1 MILGLHGRKASS
13 VCQPTTATYSA
24 ASSYTTRASAQQKG
38 ASCVEKNTHTH
49 TQNTKQNPIE
59 YHLSGAQEEEV
70 DGYDGKVSGGGAGS
84 IETCRDTDLITS
96 RKLPCYRLDAHILID
111 TCRGRQLL
119 VVEQVLDVSAHTVVF
134 MHACQDTDK
143 ACLYMYKALGRIC
156 ILREIKFVWN
166 YEKQAHPRRKQC
178 EHP

>member
-38 ASCVEKNTHTH
+38 ASCVEENTHS
-49 TQNTKQNPIE
+49 QNTKQNPTE

-70 DGYDGKVSGGGAGS
+70 DGYHGKMSGGGAGS

-96 RKLPCYRLDAHILID
+96 RKLPNTDLMHTSPSTPAVAATFSSWNRFLTYLRI
-111 TCRGRQLL
+111 QLYL
-119 VVEQVLDVSAHTVVF
+119 CMLAE
-134 MHACQDTDK
+134 MMNTDK
-143 ACLYMYKALGRIC
+143 ACLNMYEALGRIC
-156 ILREIKFVWN
+156 ILREIKFGWI
-166 YEKQAHPRRKQC
+166 YEKQAHPRLKQ
-178 EHP
+178 

>member
-1 MILGLHGRKASS
+1 MQPVVPGANTQRQPQENKVRKRPGQHS
-13 VCQPTTATYSA
+13 VVTGSIV
-24 ASSYTTRASAQQKG
+24 S
-38 ASCVEKNTHTH
+38 THIKTW
-49 TQNTKQNPIE
+49 N
-59 YHLSGAQEEEV
+59 LSGAQEEEV

-84 IETCRDTDLITS
+84 IETCRDTDMITS

-156 ILREIKFVWN
+156 ILREIKFAWN

>member
-1 MILGLHGRKASS
+1 MILELQSRKANS
-13 VCQPTTATYSA
+13 VCQPTTATYPP

-38 ASCVEKNTHTH
+38 ASCVEENTHS
-49 TQNTKQNPIE
+49 QNTKQNPTE

-111 TCRGRQLL
+111 TCRGRHLL

-134 MHACQDTDK
+134 MHACRDDEYRQSM
-143 ACLYMYKALGRIC
+143 L
-156 ILREIKFVWN
+156 
-166 YEKQAHPRRKQC
+166 
-178 EHP
+178 EHV